1 MAIINDSKTFIPS
14 SYDSVNSS
22 VNGTDSTNTPSNG
35 LTEATSTTRAAFTSF
50 TTANSTTRFY
60 YRFDCSSIPQ
70 NATINSVT
78 CDFKATCS
86 SNYFN
91 TRIAQLCYGT
101 TKKGEPVTITNSS
114 INNTVNVQTITDGG
128 SWTREELNGIGIVV
142 EAIRGTST
150 NGFTLSFYGATL
162 TVNYSVTY
170 QITSVSN
177 TDLVDSIDPEGTT
190 DVTEGGD
197 YTLNIYADDISNVVV
212 EDNGTDVTSQLVQK
226 EKINTGSSLTVL
238 GTYTLVSGR
247 FNGQG
252 ASYFQGI
259 VGKGVDGSQTTS
271 DYYSNGSSTITVFT
285 YNLSFSN
292 IPSNATITRLYVEVN
307 GHAESTSE
315 NSEYMCVQLRSG
327 NTELSSELNFKS
339 IGTSNTTQTI
349 EATTLPTVAQLENL
363 VLYCRLGYY
372 GGAINGATCYIEY
385 TLPSTSEYYW
395 QYTLTNVNDDHT
407 IYVTASV
414 VIPPDEDPQKTYY
427 PVTISSINATTEPN
441 KGTTR
446 VESGT
451 TETITIYPSDPLL
464 SLAID
469 NGVDITSQLVLHGGV
484 IPDPTVTTAP
494 GASYGFNLNS
504 STGYY
509 VSANKGVDKSASV
522 CRVSFNLPVRCL
534 VTLQFI
540 NYAETTYDFGVF
552 GNIDTSLSTAYYSAG
567 SGGATITDTD
577 YKLACNTSSYN
588 ISSTQTLTYEIPSGA
603 HYIDI
608 KFSKDDATASNND
621 TLQWKITDIEPL
633 EANDYYTYTLSNI
646 SEQHS
651 LIFIFGNVTYYFV
664 NSSTSTNSKL
674 YPNGQMVQLPGDDY
688 KLVIIPEDSDDTVT
702 VTDNN
707 TDVTSQLERKE
718 VTTEKEG
725 VSTTVVNYIYRLTNI
740 QSTHNIVVSSSTGT
754 KNVYINNSGWVSGTD
769 ILKKDNDRWSSI
781 RYTRIYIHNGTA
793 WIENAQRV
801 ITTNGT
807 VFGGV
812 ITDE

>member
-101 TKKGEPVTITNSS
+101 TKKGEPVTITNTS
-114 INNTVNVQTITDGG
+114 INNTVNVQTITNGG

-142 EAIRGTST
+142 EAIRGTKT
-150 NGFTLSFYGATL
+150 NEFTLSFYGATL

-197 YTLNIYADDISNVVV
+197 YTLNIYADDMSNVVV
-212 EDNGTDVTSQLVQK
+212 EDNGTEVTSQLVQK
-226 EKINTGSSLTVL
+226 EKINTGSLSTVL
-238 GTYTLVSGR
+238 GTYTLVSGG
-247 FNGQG
+247 FSEQG

-259 VGKGVDGSQTTS
+259 VGKGVNGSQTTS
-271 DYYSNGSSTITVFT
+271 NYYSNGSSTITVFT

-292 IPSNATITRLYVEVN
+292 IPSNATITRLYCQVN
-307 GHAESTSE
+307 GHAESTSR
-315 NSEYMCVQLRSG
+315 NNEYMCVQLRTG
-327 NTELSSELNFKS
+327 NTELSSELNFKT
-339 IGTSNTTQTI
+339 IGTSNSTQTI

-385 TLPSTSEYYW
+385 TTPNQYFW
-395 QYTLTNVNDDHT
+395 QYTLSNVNDDHT
-407 IYVTASV
+407 IYVTESV

-469 NGVDITSQLVLHGGV
+469 NGVDITSQLVHHGGV

-494 GASYGFNLNS
+494 GASYGFTLNTS
-504 STGYY
+504 NGYY
-509 VSANKGVDKSASV
+509 VCDNIGVDKSTAIA
-522 CRVSFNLPVRCL
+522 RVTFNLPVRCL
-534 VTLQFI
+534 VSFEFI
-540 NYAETTYDFGVF
+540 NYAEETYDFGVF
-552 GNIDTSLSTAYYSAG
+552 GKVDTELSNTYWQSTR
-567 SGGATITDTD
+567 SGGDTTTDVG
-577 YKLACNTSSYN
+577 LEQLRLNTSEYN
-588 ISSTQTLTYEIPSGA
+588 KSTPQTITYEIPSGE
-603 HYIDI
+603 HYVDI
-608 KFSKDDATASNND
+608 KYSKDDATSSNND
-621 TLQWKITDIEPL
+621 SLQWKITDIEPL

-688 KLVIIPEDSDDTVT
+688 RLVIIPEDNNDTVT

-718 VTTEKEG
+718 VTTEKDG

-793 WIENAQRV
+793 WIEDAQR
-801 ITTNGT
+801 IISAKG
-807 VFGGV
+807 
-812 ITDE
+812 IMTDV